1 MFSISKNCVC
11 GDIGSL
17 WNKRNM
23 NWVLLILEF
32 VGNGDIGSLWNKRN
46 MNWVLLIL
54 EFVGNGG
61 IFAHFFFLVF
71 FFGGIFC

>member
-23 NWVLLILEF
+23 NWLLLYWNLLEMVVF
-32 VGNGDIGSLWNKRN
+32 LFI
-46 MNWVLLIL
+46 
-54 EFVGNGG
+54 
-61 IFAHFFFLVF
+61 FFLVF
-71 FFGGIFC
+71 FVFGGVFSANSRFPNSSGYGESFDDRSF

>member
-1 MFSISKNCVC
+1 
-11 GDIGSL
+11 
-17 WNKRNM
+17 M